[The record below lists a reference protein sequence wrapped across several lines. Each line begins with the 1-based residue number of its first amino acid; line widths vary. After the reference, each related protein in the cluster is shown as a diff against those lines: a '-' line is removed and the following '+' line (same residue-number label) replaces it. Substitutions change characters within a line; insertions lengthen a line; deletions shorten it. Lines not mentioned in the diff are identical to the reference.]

1 MLSRPWL
8 DTWTSS
14 QEPRESAGRPVMLKG
29 NCRVRGATLVLAAE
43 PLVLGEMLVQYAL
56 RGK

>member
-1 MLSRPWL
+1 
-8 DTWTSS
+8 
-14 QEPRESAGRPVMLKG
+14 MLKG

-43 PLVLGEMLVQYAL
+43 PLVLDEMLVQYAL